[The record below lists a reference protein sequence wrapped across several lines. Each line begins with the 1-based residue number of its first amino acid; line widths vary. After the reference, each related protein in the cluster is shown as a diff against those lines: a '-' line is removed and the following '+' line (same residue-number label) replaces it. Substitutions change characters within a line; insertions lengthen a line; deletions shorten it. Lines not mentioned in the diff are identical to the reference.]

1 MGARMDWEF
10 SMRHGS
16 GIVVRTAIGLA
27 IVALLTSQVFAL
39 DDIGLPIHPKAI
51 ASSIVRRS
59 GKGERTNWFIV
70 GFKVKAPYDE
80 VVEYYKQKTGS
91 KVQMSKTVSE
101 KFLNTL
107 ILFAK
112 RPQDQINVNISSQVG
127 KEVTEVEITRNLF
140 RE

>member
-1 MGARMDWEF
+1 
-10 SMRHGS
+10 MRYDLRS
-16 GIVVRTAIGLA
+16 VVRIAVVA
-27 IVALLTSQVFAL
+27 PIVALLASQVFAL
-39 DDIGLPIHPKAI
+39 DDVGLPIHPKAI

-80 VVEYYKQKTGS
+80 VVEYYKQKTGK

-107 ILFAK
+107 ILFAQ

>member
-1 MGARMDWEF
+1 MGYNP
-10 SMRHGS
+10 
-16 GIVVRTAIGLA
+16 GILTRIALA
-27 IVALLTSQVFAL
+27 MSIAALIASQAFAL

-51 ASSIVRRS
+51 SSSVVRKS
-59 GKGERTNWFIV
+59 GKGEGTNWFIV
-70 GFKVKAPYDE
+70 GFRVKAPYDE
-80 VVEYYKQKTGS
+80 VVEYYKQKTGGN
-91 KVQMSKTVSE
+91 VQMSKTVSE